1 MNNYKLLPALV
12 SIIQTRNLTVSA
24 KALNVTQS
32 AMSKTLTQIR
42 EAFHDKLLI
51 REGNQFV
58 LTQKGELL
66 KSQLPVLM
74 RTLDALYEPDSMDL
88 ELCQRRFSIAS
99 SDYVAQAV
107 LPTIVSE
114 MHDKAPNVSLEFQ
127 AWQPSK
133 LTELA
138 DTQIDLV
145 TTIAEEVPENLQG
158 RWFAEDELVV
168 MLRQDHPMLQ
178 GPEPFSLDDYCQSK
192 HILISG
198 GGDKNSPLDQAL
210 LAQGQQRQVLVQVPF
225 YQAAIELVLNTE
237 ALLTLP
243 MHIAGD
249 FAQRHAVVL
258 KRLPISL
265 AANQYYLLWH
275 TKYHHDPEHKWF
287 RDLCTGLLQKH
298 LIQTIKDGVKF
309 IHNN

>member
-12 SIIQTRNLTVSA
+12 SILQTRNLTASA
-24 KALNVTQS
+24 KELNVTQS

-42 EAFHDKLLI
+42 AAFHDKILI

-58 LTQKGELL
+58 LTQKGEQL

-74 RTLDALYEPDSMDL
+74 RTLDALYEPDFMDL
-88 ELCQRRFSIAS
+88 ESCQRRFSIAS

-107 LPTIVSE
+107 LPMITSE

-168 MLRQDHPMLQ
+168 MLRQDHSMLQ
-178 GPEPFSLDDYCQSK
+178 RPEPFSLDDYCQSQ

-275 TKYHHDPEHKWF
+275 SKYHHDLEHKWF

-309 IHNN
+309 IHDN